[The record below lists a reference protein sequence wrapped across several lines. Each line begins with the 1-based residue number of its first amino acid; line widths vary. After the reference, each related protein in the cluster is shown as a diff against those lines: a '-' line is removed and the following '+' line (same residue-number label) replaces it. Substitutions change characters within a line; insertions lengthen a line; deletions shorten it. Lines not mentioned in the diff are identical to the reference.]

1 MLTAFPFSLF
11 PFPAAIIFM
20 LDRQSTST
28 LPQLK
33 ILGQPVHLTTDY
45 VGWLV
50 NRLQQGIGTH
60 VVTMNGEIIMQANQ
74 QPELAQIIQQADLV
88 TPDGVGVIFA
98 LKLHG
103 INQTRCA
110 GIELGE
116 ALLKLASTP
125 EYRYPVF
132 LYGGKPQIVEQAARN
147 WQSKLPNLK
156 IVATHHGYINSEE
169 QAELDRQ
176 LIATQPKI
184 ILVALGVPRQEIWI
198 RDHFH
203 LCPDAI
209 WVGVGGSFDVWSGTK
224 KRAPQVFRN
233 LNLEWLYR
241 FAQEPARLP
250 RMLALPQFAILALKE
265 RILGGKGSISGVGSP
280 DSVL

>member
-1 MLTAFPFSLF
+1 
-11 PFPAAIIFM
+11 M
-20 LDRQSTST
+20 LDSQSRSS
-28 LPQLK
+28 LPQFK

-45 VGWLV
+45 VRWLV
-50 NRLQQGIGTH
+50 NRLQQGIGSH

-116 ALLKLASTP
+116 ALLQLASLP
-125 EYRYPVF
+125 EHDYPVF
-132 LYGGKPQIVEQAARN
+132 LYGSKPEIVEQAARN
-147 WQSKLPNLK
+147 WQDKLPSLK
-156 IVATHHGYINSEE
+156 IVGIQHGYINSEE

-176 LIATQPKI
+176 LMATQPKI
-184 ILVALGVPRQEIWI
+184 ILVALGVPRQETWI
-198 RDHFH
+198 RDRFH
-203 LCPDAI
+203 LCPGAI

-224 KRAPQVFRN
+224 KRAPKVFRN

-250 RMLALPQFAILALKE
+250 RMLALPQFAVLALAE
-265 RILGGKGSISGVGSP
+265 RIFGGKRSISQVGSR
-280 DSVL
+280 